1 MADINAG
8 LSLAGKVAIVTGAG
22 QGLGRDIALAMARA
36 GAQVAVVDLNP
47 ETAQRVAAELGEN
60 GKAGI
65 AITCDVSRRDQV
77 RAAVERTVSE
87 WGGIDILV
95 NNAHNLRVV
104 QARFMDTDDEH
115 LLRHLNSGL
124 FGTYY
129 FLQESYEHLKAR
141 GGRVVNLGSGA
152 GVSGRQEHFSYAATK
167 EAIRATTRVVAREW
181 GPEGIRV
188 NTICPA
194 AYDTP
199 AMKRFLSN
207 ADDEQTAAMTAQI
220 PLARFGGGDEV
231 ASVAV
236 FLASD
241 ASSYM
246 TGHTLMVDGGATMD
260 AGR

>member
-1 MADINAG
+1 MTADANTG
-8 LSLAGKVAIVTGAG
+8 LSLAGRVAIVTGAG
-22 QGLGRDIALAMARA
+22 QGLGRDITLAVARA

-47 ETAQRVAAELGEN
+47 ETAQKVAAELGEH

-65 AITCDVSRRDQV
+65 AITCDVSRRKEV
-77 RAAVERTVSE
+77 RATVERTMSE
-87 WGGIDILV
+87 WGGIDIT
-95 NNAHNLRVV
+95 H
-104 QARFMDTDDEH
+104 
-115 LLRHLNSGL
+115 
-124 FGTYY
+124 Y
-129 FLQESYEHLKAR
+129 FLQESYENLKAR
-141 GGRVVNLGSGA
+141 GGRIVNLGSGA

-167 EAIRATTRVVAREW
+167 EAIRATTRVVARKR

-207 ADDEQTAAMTAQI
+207 ANDEQTAAMTAQI
-220 PLARFGGGDEV
+220 PLARFGSGDEV

-241 ASSYM
+241 ASSCM